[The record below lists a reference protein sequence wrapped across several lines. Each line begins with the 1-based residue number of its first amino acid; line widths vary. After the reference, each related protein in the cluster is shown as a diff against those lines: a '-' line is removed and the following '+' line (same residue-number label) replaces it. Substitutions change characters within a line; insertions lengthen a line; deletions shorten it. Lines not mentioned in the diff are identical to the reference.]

1 MSTSQE
7 SSDAFRR
14 LKAICVPL
22 LNAYLLTPSSIPQ
35 TLHLLKNLHDELRAV
50 TASGDSIPP
59 SLAGYVF
66 FPLSS
71 ILRRNAPLAIPDQVM
86 EKVLLNLSILIDA
99 WWWSCDLG
107 VWEQMVML
115 CGAVVS
121 GMENRNRDEETKTAA
136 ARCLLALLRERTAEE
151 AVQRAYASTRSAERL
166 LEFQQHARS
175 PKLVP
180 IIGQT
185 LNALLDTAQSP
196 HLALQDLCLQL
207 LSLLI
212 RIYAPENLVPS
223 VLPGVLSGMVKVAL
237 GISRSTG
244 RASGSAVSGALQVM
258 SDIIVHAIGDEI
270 CIAEGAIRPVTTLE
284 ELATL
289 GQQTHP
295 PHGVQDQPYMTA
307 RTPSWLRG
315 TSSQVHI
322 GLNSLTS
329 LVSHPTPSALLALVK
344 FSATVLRKT
353 PETLPQSSPLLLSL
367 LLSLSNSDFESVA
380 TSAHVALVE
389 SLATQDRSRHHF
401 TQILVQLT
409 RDNLASLPR
418 FITSQSEVKVAHAA
432 NTISAVCHLASS
444 PNSPQAT
451 FSQIPHS
458 IGKLLGPSG
467 GIEKWGWTLLSVLE
481 FVKPHVLE
489 SDVSVRQMLEN
500 DQKEKISFTYVPL
513 KYISSHDT
521 YTALARMLNALGHTA
536 GDECLFAIEW
546 FANIAYNNTNSQA
559 VAALW
564 CACRLMEGL
573 AEMSLADNKVPD
585 PVKQRHSKRL
595 EKTARMLS
603 KKFSGLWDKPS
614 QEPEAETPD
623 GLQTHEESASVEF
636 IQGLVPLHRTLRLVR
651 EGAAKHDVPLSQ
663 PFIHQTFS
671 LQIIAVAAGILRA
684 RFAPLLLYTLYP
696 VLHSLTSPDPL
707 VLSTAMSTLD
717 FITMSTS
724 YASPS
729 NLLLS
734 NFDYALDGVS
744 RRLTK
749 RWLDIDATK
758 VLALLVRLVGSDV
771 VDKAGDIVEECFTR
785 LDDYHGY
792 DILVDGLVEVLG
804 EVVKTI
810 DGEEMPHSRVSRVAV
825 EDPPN
830 NSLDG
835 LFHWLSHRNDPPAE
849 EDDTDYGPVPREA
862 WGKFKGKETQETQ
875 EEEDM
880 KSPDKP
886 DDSEDVPPTVAQT
899 LTKQIVA
906 HSLYYLTHGS
916 PVIRARILDLLTSS
930 VPILP
935 QPALLSSINTAWPFI
950 LNRLADSQPFVVGAT
965 AALIEALALH
975 AGAFMFRRIWDDIW
989 PRFHKMLEQLNK
1001 ADNTNALSRRG
1012 YGAVGTES
1020 AYSHS
1025 HRLYRALLRTM
1036 SAAMEGVDPQ
1046 DSSVWQVLLS
1056 FRRFLH
1062 KQAHEEL
1069 QTHARALYTAIGKIN
1084 ADAVWLVL
1092 RCTHAKLDPSMT
1104 FMYQPQWDI
1113 NDNVEAILH
1122 HTALI

>member
-7 SSDAFRR
+7 SNDAFRR

-22 LNAYLLTPSSIPQ
+22 LNASLLTPSSIPQ
-35 TLHLLKNLHDELRAV
+35 TLHLLKNLHDELRAA
-50 TASGDSIPP
+50 TGSGDPIPP

-86 EKVLLNLSILIDA
+86 EKVLLSLSILIEA
-99 WWWSCDLG
+99 WWWSCDLA

-121 GMENRNRDEETKTAA
+121 GMENRNRDEETKIAA
-136 ARCLLALLRERTAEE
+136 AQCLLALLRERTAEE
-151 AVQRAYASTRSAERL
+151 AVQRSYNSTRSAERL
-166 LEFQQHARS
+166 LEFQHHART

-185 LNALLDTAQSP
+185 LNALLDAAQSP
-196 HLALQDLCLQL
+196 NPILQGLCLQL
-207 LSLLI
+207 LSFLI
-212 RIYAPENLVPS
+212 TIYAPGNLLPS
-223 VLPGVLSGMVKVAL
+223 ILPGVVSGMVKVTL
-237 GISRSTG
+237 GVSRSTG
-244 RASGSAVSGALQVM
+244 RASGSTVSGALQVL

-270 CIAEGAIRPVTTLE
+270 CIAEGAVHPVTTLE

-289 GQQTHP
+289 GQSTNPSHEGQS
-295 PHGVQDQPYMTA
+295 QPYMTT

-322 GLNSLTS
+322 ALNSLTS
-329 LVSHPTPSALLALVK
+329 LVSHPTPSGLLAFVK
-344 FSATVLRKT
+344 FSATVLRST
-353 PETLPQSSPLLLSL
+353 PETLPQSSPLLLSF

-380 TSAHVALVE
+380 SSARVALVE
-389 SLATQDRSRHHF
+389 SLANQDKSQHHF

-409 RDNLASLPR
+409 RDNLTSLPR
-418 FITSQSEVKVAHAA
+418 FIASQSEAKVVHAA
-432 NTISAVCHLASS
+432 NTISAVCRIASS
-444 PNSPQAT
+444 PNAPRTT
-451 FSQIPHS
+451 FSHIPHS
-458 IGKLLGPSG
+458 VGKLLGPSG

-489 SDVSVRQMLEN
+489 SDVSVRHMLEN
-500 DQKEKISFTYVPL
+500 DQKERISFTYVPL
-513 KYISSHDT
+513 KYISSYDA
-521 YTALARMLNALGHTA
+521 YTALATMLNILGHTA

-546 FANIAYNNTNSQA
+546 FANIGYNDTTSQA

-564 CACRLMEGL
+564 CASRLMEGL
-573 AEMSLADNKVPD
+573 ANISLADNKVPD
-585 PVKQRHSKRL
+585 PVKQSHTKRL

-603 KKFSGLWDKPS
+603 KKFGSLWDKQS
-614 QEPEAETPD
+614 QEPEEGTTGGP
-623 GLQTHEESASVEF
+623 QTHEESAPVEF

-651 EGAAKHDVPLSQ
+651 EGAARHDTPKSQ
-663 PFIHQTFS
+663 PFIHQTFC

-696 VLHSLTSPDPL
+696 VLHSLTSPDSL

-729 NLLLS
+729 NLLVS

-758 VLALLVRLVGSDV
+758 VLVLLVRLVGSDV

-792 DILVDGLVEVLG
+792 DVLVDGLVEVLG

-810 DGEEMPHSRVSRVAV
+810 DGGEKPHARAPRVSVQALS
-825 EDPPN
+825 DS
-830 NSLDG
+830 SLEG
-835 LFHWLSHRNDPPAE
+835 LFHWLSHRNDPPNE
-849 EDDTDYGPVPREA
+849 EDDTAYGPVPREA
-862 WGKFKGKETQETQ
+862 WGNFKGKETPPDTQ
-875 EEEDM
+875 EVE
-880 KSPDKP
+880 SPDKP
-886 DDSEDVPPTVAQT
+886 DDFEDVPPTVAQT

-906 HSLYYLTHGS
+906 HSLYFLTHGS
-916 PVIRARILDLLTSS
+916 PVIRARILDLLASS

-950 LNRLADSQPFVVGAT
+950 LNRLADHEPYVVGA
-965 AALIEALALH
+965 AASLIEALALH
-975 AGAFMFRRIWDDIW
+975 AGTFMFRRIWDDIW
-989 PRFHKMLEQLNK
+989 PCFHKMLEQLNK
-1001 ADNTNALSRRG
+1001 ADSTNALSRRG
-1012 YGAVGTES
+1012 QGAVGTES

-1046 DSSVWQVLLS
+1046 DSSIWQVLLS

-1092 RCTHAKLDPSMT
+1092 RCTDAKLDPSMT

-1113 NDNVEAILH
+1113 NDNIEVILH
-1122 HTALI
+1122 HAALI